1 MRLKRRY
8 IICQAL
14 ASEDQDSGAGDDYS
28 ARDVL
33 GAIKEK
39 VEALFGDIGVG
50 CFGTLSIIPL
60 FDLKSKIF
68 VLRTSREA
76 ETNLRFAL
84 SCITTI
90 KNKVLIIRTLAVSG
104 SARSCTEKLR
114 TTFQT
119 LVDSSNINETLK
131 AEQHQFY
138 NKLMSTLELL

>member
-14 ASEDQDSGAGDDYS
+14 ASEEQESGAGDEYS
-28 ARDVL
+28 ARDL
-33 GAIKEK
+33 LSAIKEK

-76 ETNLRFAL
+76 ETNMRFAL
-84 SCITTI
+84 SCITAV
-90 KNKVLIIRTLAVSG
+90 KNRILIIRTLAVSG
-104 SARSCTEKLR
+104 CARSCTEKLH

-119 LVDSSNINETLK
+119 LVASSNFNETLK
-131 AEQHQFY
+131 AEQHEFY
-138 NKLMSTLELL
+138 KKLMSNLEL

>member
-14 ASEDQDSGAGDDYS
+14 ASEEQDSGAGDEYN
-28 ARDVL
+28 ARDLLSV
-33 GAIKEK
+33 IKEK

-60 FDLKSKIF
+60 FDMKSKIF

-76 ETNLRFAL
+76 ETNIRFAL
-84 SCITTI
+84 SCITAI
-90 KNKVLIIRTLAVSG
+90 KTKVLIIRTLSVSG
-104 SARSCTEKLR
+104 SARSCTEKLQ

-119 LVDSSNINETLK
+119 LVDSSNFNESSK
-131 AEQHQFY
+131 AEQRQFY
-138 NKLMSTLELL
+138 TKLMTNFELL

>member
-14 ASEDQDSGAGDDYS
+14 ASDEQDSSVGDDYS
-28 ARDVL
+28 SRDVL
-33 GAIKEK
+33 NVIKEK

-84 SCITTI
+84 SCITAI
-90 KNKVLIIRTLAVSG
+90 KNRVLIIRTLSVSG
-104 SARSCTEKLR
+104 CARSCTEKLQS
-114 TTFQT
+114 TFQT
-119 LVDSSNINETLK
+119 LVDSSNLNDASK
-131 AEQHQFY
+131 AEQQQFY
-138 NKLMSTLELL
+138 NKLMSNLELL